1 MKELNEVC
9 NKFLDNADLII
20 SKNNS
25 VDIEFIFYVY
35 WKVDDKYWKIIFN
48 CNNIIS
54 SNIRWDNYLTNDLL
68 LVLLVKVNMLN
79 WIYNVY
85 IEWDVELKIE
95 CKDFQ
100 WDMNTISKN
109 EYDKK

>member
-1 MKELNEVC
+1 
-9 NKFLDNADLII
+9 
-20 SKNNS
+20 
-25 VDIEFIFYVY
+25 
-35 WKVDDKYWKIIFN
+35 
-48 CNNIIS
+48 
-54 SNIRWDNYLTNDLL
+54 
-68 LVLLVKVNMLN
+68 VLLVKVNMLN